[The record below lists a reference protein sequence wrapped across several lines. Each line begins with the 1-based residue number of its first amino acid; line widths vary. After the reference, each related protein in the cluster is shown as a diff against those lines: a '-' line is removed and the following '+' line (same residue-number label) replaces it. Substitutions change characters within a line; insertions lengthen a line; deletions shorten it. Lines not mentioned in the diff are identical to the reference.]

1 MVSEDKRET
10 GEISGFRL
18 EVRKMKILRKVFR
31 NPLAYL
37 LLSQPEKKKEKRK
50 RKLAKVFKNKS
61 VSDWIKNVTTF
72 MVQ

>member
-37 LLSQPEKKKEKRK
+37 LLSQPEKKKKKEKESWPK
-50 RKLAKVFKNKS
+50 YLKIS
-61 VSDWIKNVTTF
+61 
-72 MVQ
+72 Q